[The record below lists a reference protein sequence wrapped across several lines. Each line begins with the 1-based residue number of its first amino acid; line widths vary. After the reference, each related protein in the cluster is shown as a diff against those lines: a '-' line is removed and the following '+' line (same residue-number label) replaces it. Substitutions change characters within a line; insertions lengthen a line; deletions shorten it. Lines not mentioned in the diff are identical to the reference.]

1 MWIKAVA
8 GRYLG
13 GSLGWY
19 EVQVGVVS
27 RRGVWR
33 GYGGSPLVARVWRG
47 PLRVGGRDGE
57 GLEVLGRFPSARVDA
72 HGFIEDV
79 PASWAVF
86 GE

>member
-1 MWIKAVA
+1 M
-8 GRYLG
+8 
-13 GSLGWY
+13 
-19 EVQVGVVS
+19 
-27 RRGVWR
+27 
-33 GYGGSPLVARVWRG
+33 ARVWRG